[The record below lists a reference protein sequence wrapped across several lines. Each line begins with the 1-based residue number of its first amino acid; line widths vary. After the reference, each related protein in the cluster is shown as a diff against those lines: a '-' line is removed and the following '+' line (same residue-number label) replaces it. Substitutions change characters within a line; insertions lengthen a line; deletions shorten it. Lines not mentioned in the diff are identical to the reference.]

1 MSLAPTLQLRTGQS
15 LVMTPQLQQAIH
27 LLTLSNLE
35 LEAVVADAV
44 AANPLLDHGSD
55 EGGREE
61 GAATADA
68 EPEPPLD
75 LDAAHEA
82 RAGEEGD
89 RPAGPRLDGGGS
101 DGGSGEAFDF
111 DRLAGEG
118 PTLADHLLT
127 QAGLALSGPAL
138 AIAADLIAQI
148 DPAGYLTAGT
158 SEVAERLRVPLA
170 EVERVLATVQTFDPT
185 GVGARDLAE
194 CLAIQA
200 READRHDPCMAR
212 LIANLPLV
220 ARGALPQLRRLC
232 DVDDED
238 LADMIAELR
247 GYDPKPGL
255 AFGGEAA
262 VAIEPDLFVTPTAV
276 GWAVELNTATLPRA
290 IVDRAYYVEVRA
302 GATEADRAWLDERL
316 ADARWLVRALD
327 QRRRTILKVAAE
339 LVEQQA
345 GFFRHGVSALRPL
358 TLAAVA
364 DKVGVHET
372 TVSRVTKGKHL
383 ACPRGTFELKWFFTS
398 GVAAGDGG
406 EASAAAV
413 KADIAKLVA
422 AETAD
427 AVLSDDQLMAAL
439 KERGYDLARRT
450 VAKYRE
456 AEGIGSSVARRRRF
470 KLGG

>member
-15 LVMTPQLQQAIH
+15 LVMTPQLRQAIH

-44 AANPLLDHGSD
+44 AANPLLDDGR
-55 EGGREE
+55 GGDSVE
-61 GAATADA
+61 TPDA
-68 EPEPPLD
+68 EPDSPLD
-75 LDAAHEA
+75 LDAAQEA
-82 RAGEEGD
+82 GAGEEGD
-89 RPAGPRLDGGGS
+89 RPAGPRLDTGGA

-111 DRLAGEG
+111 DRLAGDG
-118 PTLADHLLT
+118 PTLAEHLLA
-127 QAGLALSGPAL
+127 QAGRALSGPAL
-138 AIAADLIAQI
+138 AIAADLIAHI
-148 DPAGYLTAGT
+148 DLAGYLTAT
-158 SEVAERLRVPLA
+158 APEVGERLGASPGK
-170 EVERVLATVQTFDPT
+170 VERVLAVVQGFEPT

-200 READRHDPCMAR
+200 READRYDPCMAR

-232 DVDDED
+232 EVDDED

-247 GYDPKPGL
+247 AYDPKPGL
-255 AFGGEAA
+255 RFGGEPV
-262 VAIEPDLFVTPTAV
+262 VAIQPDLFVTPTAA
-276 GWAVELNTATLPRA
+276 GWAVELNAATLPRA
-290 IVDRAYYVEVRA
+290 VVNRAYYVEVCHGIA
-302 GATEADRAWLDERL
+302 KADRAWLDERL
-316 ADARWLVRALD
+316 ADARWLVRTLD

-372 TVSRVTKGKHL
+372 TVSRVTRGKHL
-383 ACPRGTFELKWFFTS
+383 SCPRGTFELKWFFTS
-398 GVAAGDGG
+398 GVAAGDGE
-406 EASAAAV
+406 EASATAV
-413 KADIAKLVA
+413 KAAIVRLVA

-427 AVLSDDQLMAAL
+427 GVLSDDALMTAL
-439 KERGYDLARRT
+439 KEQGFDLARRT

-470 KLGG
+470 RLGG